1 MRRILVVAL
10 ASLIAASHASAA
22 DLPVRP
28 TAKVEYLFVDL
39 AQNAVCNH
47 GYSCGYDAP
56 ATNLGLTKAVNSNST
71 VTLNENIVRVGVN
84 FKFGH

>member
-1 MRRILVVAL
+1 MTAGGGLEWAF
-10 ASLIAASHASAA
+10 A
-22 DLPVRP
+22 DNW
-28 TAKVEYLFVDL
+28 TAKVEYLFAGL
-39 AQNAVCNH
+39 SGKAPCNH

-56 ATNLGLTKAVNSNST
+56 TTATLLAVNANDA